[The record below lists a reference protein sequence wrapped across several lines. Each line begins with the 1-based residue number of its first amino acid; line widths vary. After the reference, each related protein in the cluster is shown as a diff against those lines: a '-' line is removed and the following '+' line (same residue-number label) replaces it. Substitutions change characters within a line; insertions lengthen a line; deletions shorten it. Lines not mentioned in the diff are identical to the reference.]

1 MIFKKLVII
10 GALSTSILLGSMSI
24 GYAYNLSY
32 KVQPGDT
39 FWIISQKYGVPIDR
53 LMQANNATQSTIL
66 YNGQTIAIPTD
77 YGLIHTVQSGETL
90 WIISQKYDVN
100 IDSLFKAN
108 NATQNTVLYIGQK
121 IKIPAKETVHIVQ
134 PGDTFWIISQ
144 KYNVN
149 IKDLM
154 AYNGADANTIL
165 NIGLRIK
172 IPAAGSVSSSS
183 ETKKTNTSYK
193 SYTVQKG
200 DILWDIAMK
209 FGVPFNEL
217 LKVNNFNESTYLTIG
232 QVIKIP
238 VYNVPVK
245 QTPGEK
251 YGEYLDWW
259 SEAQYVLPVGSEFEV
274 IDFYSGK
281 SIKVKR
287 TTGSNHA
294 DCETLTLNDTKLMKE
309 IWGGSLSW
317 ARRPVLI
324 KYNGRKIAAS
334 MSSLPHAGNEGA
346 PGGVYTTWRSEGYG
360 AGYNLDWV
368 KGNGIDGVFDIH
380 FANSTRHS
388 DGKADPLHQA
398 NIRIA
403 AGK

>member
-1 MIFKKLVII
+1 
-10 GALSTSILLGSMSI
+10 
-24 GYAYNLSY
+24 
-32 KVQPGDT
+32 VQPGDT
-39 FWIISQKYGVPIDR
+39 FWIISQKYGVPTER

-90 WIISQKYDVN
+90 WMISQKYDVN

-165 NIGLRIK
+165 NIGQRIK
-172 IPAAGSVSSSS
+172 IPAAGSVSLSS
-183 ETKKTNTSYK
+183 ETKNTNTSYK
-193 SYTVQKG
+193 NYTVQKG

-209 FGVPFNEL
+209 FGVPFYEL

-259 SEAQYVLPVGSEFEV
+259 SEAQYVLPAGSEFEV
-274 IDFYSGK
+274 IDFYTGK

-294 DCETLTLNDTKLMKE
+294 DCETMTLNDTKIMKE

-317 ARRPVLI
+317 VMRPVLI

-334 MSSLPHAGNEGA
+334 MSSLPHAGNDGA

-388 DGKADPLHQA
+388 DGKADPQHQA